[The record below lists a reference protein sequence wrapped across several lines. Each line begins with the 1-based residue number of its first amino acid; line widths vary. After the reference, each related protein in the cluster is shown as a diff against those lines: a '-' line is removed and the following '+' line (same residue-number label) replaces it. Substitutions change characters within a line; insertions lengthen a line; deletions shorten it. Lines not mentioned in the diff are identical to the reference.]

1 MDKKEEKRQYMK
13 LKRAK
18 ESEKKS
24 LRLEQKKIINLRI
37 FHIRLDVPDPQISRK
52 IITNPLLNY
61 HHRFLFRQQV
71 RLNFI
76 STEISRKRR
85 EKIKANP
92 QLYAEQKEKERLR
105 GIRRKESG
113 AIKKVADMT
122 SSEKK
127 KFRKKKRENKAKER
141 RNKCSKELK
150 THLIASTRAKGF
162 RRVEHRLRRRVSNLE
177 QRVIAKDKLISKLR
191 MSNIRPRQTPKD
203 PPIVENVKKIMKQ
216 GQSAVYNRLIYCE
229 ALVEQLKESKEM
241 MSNEKERPIFLK

>member
-24 LRLEQKKIINLRI
+24 LRLEQKKIINLR
-37 FHIRLDVPDPQISRK
+37 RSRSSNIQK
-52 IITNPLLNY
+52 NY
-61 HHRFLFRQQV
+61 HQPSSELPSSLSVPTASSFELHQV
-71 RLNFI
+71 YAQPTPVNSNVSQATPINEFPINNNSKKKLS

-127 KFRKKKRENKAKER
+127 KFRKKREKIRQKKE
-141 RNKCSKELK
+141 E
-150 THLIASTRAKGF
+150 T
-162 RRVEHRLRRRVSNLE
+162 
-177 QRVIAKDKLISKLR
+177 
-191 MSNIRPRQTPKD
+191 
-203 PPIVENVKKIMKQ
+203 NVQK
-216 GQSAVYNRLIYCE
+216 N
-229 ALVEQLKESKEM
+229 
-241 MSNEKERPIFLK
+241 